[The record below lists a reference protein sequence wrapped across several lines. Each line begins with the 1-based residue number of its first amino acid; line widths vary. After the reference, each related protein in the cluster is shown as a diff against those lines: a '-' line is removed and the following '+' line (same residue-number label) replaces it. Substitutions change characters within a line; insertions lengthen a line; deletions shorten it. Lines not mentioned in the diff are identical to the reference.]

1 MKLPL
6 TAYELID
13 QLDTLFPEVV
23 FSTDIPRDEF
33 LLKSG
38 ERRLVLYL
46 KHCVAQERED
56 ARQGRR

>member
-38 ERRLVLYL
+38 ERRLVLFL
-46 KHCVAQERED
+46 KQCRVQEIDD
-56 ARQGRR
+56 ARRGHR